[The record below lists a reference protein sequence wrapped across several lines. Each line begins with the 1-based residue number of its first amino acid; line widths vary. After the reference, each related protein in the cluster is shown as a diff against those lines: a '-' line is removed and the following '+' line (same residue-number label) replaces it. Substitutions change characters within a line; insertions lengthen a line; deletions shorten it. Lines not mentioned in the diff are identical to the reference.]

1 MKKKY
6 LTAKEKIQL
15 AKEGKE
21 VPICVSFG
29 SSKNRNS
36 FICKIRSIWDGSL
49 KDKKIKL

>member
-29 SSKNRNS
+29 SGKNRNS